1 MHRND
6 LLNPD
11 LLSEIVLETYAD
23 VLSRPGGARLGK
35 FPRTRTWRRVVA
47 LGTYQPRNRLASQ
60 AFRTYRESS
69 RSPHSTQNQAHSIAS
84 RLRNTATGE
93 TAHPSPIY
101 PLRCEA
107 LSRAEPL
114 MTMLPTG
121 EPEPILFL
129 PEPAW

>member
-6 LLNPD
+6 LMNPD

-23 VLSRPGGARLGK
+23 VLSRLCGARLGK
-35 FPRTRTWRRVVA
+35 FPWTRNSTRVVA
-47 LGTYQPRNRLASQ
+47 LGTYQPRNRFASE
-60 AFRTYRESS
+60 AFRTYREES
-69 RSPHSTQNQAHSIAS
+69 RSPQSRENQAHSIES
-84 RLRNTATGE
+84 RLRNAATGE

-114 MTMLPTG
+114 ITMLPTG
-121 EPEPILFL
+121 GPEPILCL
-129 PEPAW
+129 LEPAW